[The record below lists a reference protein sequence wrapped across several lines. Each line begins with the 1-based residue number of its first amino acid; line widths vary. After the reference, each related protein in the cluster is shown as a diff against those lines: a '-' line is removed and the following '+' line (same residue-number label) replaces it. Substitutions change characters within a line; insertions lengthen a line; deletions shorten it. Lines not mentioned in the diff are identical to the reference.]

1 MPMTNLRPIHPG
13 EIFREEFLRPLQ
25 LSAGRVARAV
35 GVPRTRMERLA
46 AEIVDLTPDTA
57 LRLAR
62 YFGTSPEFWMA
73 IQARY
78 ALEAAADAIQTDLD
92 RITPLANTG

>member
-1 MPMTNLRPIHPG
+1 MSDLRPIHPG
-13 EIFREEFLRPLQ
+13 EILREEFLRPLQ

-46 AEIVDLTPDTA
+46 AEAVDLTPDTA

-73 IQARY
+73 IQTRF
-78 ALEAAADAIQTDLD
+78 ALESAADAIEADLD
-92 RITPLANTG
+92 RITPLASAG